1 MPLGP
6 VPQHGENAGHAGV
19 VAGQVML
26 PYYTEPHG
34 NFSLDID
41 KASKR
46 LGLADL
52 KPDDFTVTGAR
63 VGVLLPFYVPATT
76 DVLLRLTHKSSGTTL
91 DVPGVVSPES
101 SGARL
106 AAEVPAA
113 DLKDA
118 AWNASVCLTP
128 AATGQRFLG
137 LPVRLTG
144 DAGGIRVEAAPKAA
158 KPAEP
163 KPAPKPVAA
172 KPKPGLAR
180 RVARKLK
187 RVLSK

>member
-1 MPLGP
+1 
-6 VPQHGENAGHAGV
+6 
-19 VAGQVML
+19 
-26 PYYTEPHG
+26 
-34 NFSLDID
+34 
-41 KASKR
+41 
-46 LGLADL
+46 
-52 KPDDFTVTGAR
+52 
-63 VGVLLPFYVPATT
+63 
-76 DVLLRLTHKSSGTTL
+76 
-91 DVPGVVSPES
+91 VVSPES

-128 AATGQRFLG
+128 ATTGQRFLA

-144 DAGGIRVEAAPKAA
+144 DAGGIRVEAAPKA

-172 KPKPGLAR
+172 KPKPGLAY

-187 RVLSK
+187 RALSK